1 MTCDWVDLGVV
12 EYDQAFRFQ
21 ELVHQRRCSGAIPDT
36 IIIQVNPPVITIGRS
51 GSRAYLKVP
60 EAFLSA
66 IGVSVLDVSRGGDIT
81 YHGPGQLVISPVLG
95 LRDLGLD
102 LRRYVHG
109 LEQAVINLLRGYG
122 IEAGRV
128 VGLPGVWVGNRKIA
142 ALGIAVR
149 RGVTL
154 HGVSLNVQPDLGHFD
169 WITPCGLDGYGVTSM
184 AAYLG
189 RSLDEQRL
197 KMEFLREFGAE
208 FGMEISSGS
217 SLSEWWSSCTQSKE
231 SS

>member
-1 MTCDWVDLGVV
+1 MICDWVDLGLV
-12 EYDQAFRFQ
+12 EYDRAFRFQ
-21 ELVHQRRCSGAIPDT
+21 ELVHEKRCAGVIPDA
-36 IIIQVNPPVITIGRS
+36 IIIQINPPVVTIGRS
-51 GSRAYLKVP
+51 GSRANLKVTE
-60 EAFLSA
+60 EALSEM
-66 IGVSVLDVSRGGDIT
+66 GVRVIQVSRGGDVF

-95 LRDLGLD
+95 LRELGLD
-102 LRRYVHG
+102 LRRYVHR
-109 LEQAVINLLRGYG
+109 LEQVVINLLQGYG
-122 IEAGRV
+122 IEAGRI
-128 VGLPGVWVGNRKIA
+128 VGLPGVWVGSRKIA

-184 AAYLG
+184 AACLG

-197 KMEFLREFGAE
+197 KLEFLREFGAE
-208 FGMEISSGS
+208 FGMDMSSAH
-217 SLSEWWSSCTQSKE
+217 SLSEWWSSCTQGRG